1 MKKLMCLFLVIV
13 SQLLIVD
20 AFAED
25 VIKLQD
31 LKQHEKELPH
41 YFPEGMITTQDPL
54 KQRQEA
60 LRFLYA
66 TNDKFQVDRFKY
78 RGPIIV
84 HPDSIVVETDIDS
97 TSSLVD
103 KEPVKMRL
111 HLDNYVQMSDG
122 KIRVTNFTEQ
132 YFITR
137 HQLEVVVYDMIAI
150 TKEASHN
157 DWLYY
162 KNLTE
167 VATKARTGQ
176 LGITVEELVAQL
188 DEQDPDHPG
197 VTFRD
202 LHKLPPATR
211 ESDFA
216 PKNLHLGYNPEL
228 DGILGACWLNT
239 GLVYYNPQA
248 RLLDY
253 LMSKPCILQH
263 EMMHCNH
270 RFQRYPFTAGFDAE
284 LFASVPEMLY
294 EENKTD
300 VFYHGYAKDIREMIW
315 VFTGFNFKQARK
327 EIFKFNRAGD
337 LEVDIQKYQ
346 EYFAKLEAAKK
357 VVSEIFQIKAIPLFY
372 SDVTYWSAFHDK
384 MQDDSAVLR
393 LAMAGELDMTILS
406 GRRETMLWLE
416 ARKERILEMA
426 KKAYAK
432 SGEKDKN
439 SGFDTFRA
447 PQFWVDEYRRSFS
460 HEEREQLEAYFQNR
474 PEELERLKEMASSMK
489 WKDAAALVK
498 TILNRKKGVFLQ

>member
-1 MKKLMCLFLVIV
+1 MKKLIFLILFLASPNV
-13 SQLLIVD
+13 L
-20 AFAED
+20 AED
-25 VIKLQD
+25 VIKLED

-41 YFPEGMITTQDPL
+41 YFPEGMITTQDSL

-66 TNDKFQVDRFKY
+66 TNDKFQVDQFKY

-97 TSSLVD
+97 TSGLVD

-111 HLDNYVQMSDG
+111 YLDNYVRMPDG
-122 KIRVTNFTEQ
+122 KIRVTNFAEQ

-137 HQLEVVVYDMIAI
+137 HQLEVVVYDMIVVA
-150 TKEASHN
+150 KEASHN

-162 KNLTE
+162 KNLSE
-167 VATKARTGQ
+167 VATKARANQ
-176 LGITVEELVAQL
+176 LGITVEELAAQL
-188 DEQDPDHPG
+188 DEQDSDHPG
-197 VTFRD
+197 VMFRD
-202 LHKLPPATR
+202 LHKLPLVSR
-211 ESDFA
+211 ESDFV
-216 PKNLHLGYNPEL
+216 PRNLHLGYNPEFN
-228 DGILGACWLNT
+228 GILGVCWLNT

-253 LMSKPCILQH
+253 LMGKPCILQH

-270 RFQRYPFTAGFDAE
+270 RFQRYPFTAGFDVE

-294 EENKTD
+294 EENKID
-300 VFYHGYAKDIREMIW
+300 VFYHSYARDIREMIW

-327 EIFKFNRAGD
+327 EIFKYDRAGD
-337 LEVDIQKYQ
+337 MEVDIKKYD
-346 EYFAKLEAAKK
+346 EYFTKLEAAKK
-357 VVSEIFQIKAIPLFY
+357 VVSEIFQTKAIPLFY
-372 SDVTYWSAFHDK
+372 SDVTFWSAFHDK
-384 MQDDSAVLR
+384 MQDDSVVLR
-393 LAMAGELDMTILS
+393 LAMVSELDMTILN

-416 ARKERILEMA
+416 ARKEKISEMA

-439 SGFDTFRA
+439 SGFDTFRV
-447 PQFWVDEYRRSFS
+447 PQSLVDEYRRSFS
-460 HEEREQLEAYFQNR
+460 HEEREQLEAYFRNR

-498 TILNRKKGVFLQ
+498 AILDRKKGVFLQ